1 MITKHFSRFLAGL
14 LVLVMV
20 LGITPLNPIAAENA
34 KVVKWNISLADD
46 LQPNFYLSIPEPENT
61 QVTITVGEGAPVSYP
76 ASGLTKSKD
85 GYYIAS
91 ANVAAA
97 QMTDAIQVS
106 VVTDGTETV
115 SNTYTVAQYAVTVL
129 KDSTMRQYHNLVM
142 HMLNYGAKAQLYF
155 AHNTESL
162 ANNGYA
168 LDQTYNVP
176 AELGE
181 IVNSGSVDGISF
193 YGASLLLY
201 EKVAVRYYFRA
212 PNGVSGY
219 SFRVGETAYNAIPK
233 DGLYY
238 VQIDGIHPQQYGEN
252 VILTVSDGVS
262 SQSISYSPMHYITRM
277 YNREASSDTLKAL
290 LDALYGYHKAACDVA
305 AATVTPEDLGYSK
318 LTMQELGIA
327 DGTYSDNAVRTAE
340 VSSGLNNK
348 YLDVDVSFGGTVD
361 ASSGIKFANTA
372 ATSWDG
378 IKIGLVDG
386 DRLTVNYTA
395 TNIEL
400 FTVTAEEAYVDTFTD
415 TFNLKFAAL
424 IEDSAAT
431 GYKDVT
437 VSLWINDWLVRKDIE
452 LVGVS
457 AIGNFAGLL
466 TWNGASV
473 TVGTPTE
480 ELPPEETEPE
490 ATEPV
495 NPTPEDLGYTRI
507 TLKNDLSIADGTY
520 TGNAV
525 VTSEYADGLNNT
537 YLDVDV
543 SYGSVV
549 DGSSGIKFANTAA
562 GSWDGIR
569 IGLTDSEHLTVSYT
583 ATNYEIFTLTAEEAG
598 VDSFTETFNLKFAT
612 KIVDSATPGCKDV
625 TVTMWIND
633 TIVKRDVLV
642 GGLSAIGNFA
652 GLLTW
657 NGASVSVKTPVVII
671 TPESLGYTKITLRD
685 DLGIADGAYTGNAV
699 VTSQYAKGLNNTYL
713 DVDVSFGGTVDAS
726 SGIKFANT
734 AATSWDGIKI
744 GLVEG
749 DKLTVNYTA
758 TNFEVFT
765 LSAEEA
771 GVNSFT
777 ETFNLKFATKITD
790 SATAGCKD
798 VTITLWINDQ
808 LIKKDVLVGGLAAI
822 GNYAGLL
829 TWNGATVTVGTP
841 LDSTLDLS
849 VPDYMNPPTEM
860 GGKTWSGNFI
870 TAVEEQGSTVIISA
884 SDEDDGYQTTADY
897 TAYGLDYVMDLNV
910 DRALKILQ
918 LTDTQIIDAAQCRT
932 EDRLGASQKAAWA
945 TENMYNN
952 VLRYIVKA
960 VNDTKPDLILLTG
973 DIIYGE
979 FDDNGACLMALIHC
993 MDSLGIPWAPV
1004 FGNHENESIMGVAW
1018 QCRQL
1023 ENSPYCLFK
1032 RRNEIGGNGN
1042 YSIGIAKNGQLQRV
1056 VYMMDSN
1063 GCGRSSNVNG
1073 NSVTKTVGFTD
1084 AQKQWYRAAGLRVN
1098 KAAGKTVPSF
1108 LGYHIPTQEVL
1119 LAAQNAGYQSG
1130 ADSANIKYTIG
1141 VDNVAQPGDSGYKG
1155 DLFEGIHQSEG
1166 LLAIMQEIG
1175 TDGAFFGHAHLNS
1188 TSVLYEGIRWTFG
1201 LKTGTYDKSPTILGG
1216 TLITLASGSDAFTVE
1231 QTQTT
1236 AQTVA
1241 LQYPNRT
1248 YTPPVAVRN
1257 DPTPEELGYTRLTL
1271 SGLGIADGIY
1281 STNAVTTKPYAGGL
1295 NNVYLDVDVTLA
1307 YKADGAADASTGIKF
1322 ANTAATSWD
1331 GIKIGLVDGD
1341 QLTVNFTTTN
1351 FTAFTLTP
1359 AEAGVESFTEPFN
1372 LKFATKVSAS
1382 ETAGRTDVTVS
1393 MWINNRMVVDHLL
1406 VGGVTGIGNYVGI
1419 LTWNG
1424 AAVTVGTPTAVAA
1437 MKAENAPSLSF
1448 DIMGGDGV
1456 MPIAGYYGPY
1466 LSSYSHNGETQPA
1479 MINDKYYAMFREAG
1493 INLICFST
1501 TDFESSPDSVK
1512 KMLALGDQY
1521 GIGHF
1526 VTDSAV
1532 SSGKY
1537 PVVEVAT
1544 RIKNYSG
1551 YSSFCGVHVVDEPYL
1566 KGIIG
1571 DGTHDMADYATAF
1584 AQLRELGVAA
1594 GSNLLP
1600 RWVFYSDADF
1610 EAYLDEFLDTC
1621 PAPYLSFDYYVF
1633 DENRNVKEYFYNLS
1647 VFREKAME
1655 AGIPLWVFIQAGSQ
1669 WNNIMGTVTSVKP
1682 YYPDEGQFDWNI
1694 NTSLAYGVK
1703 GIQYFPLIQ
1712 PYWFAWAE
1720 NNTLD
1725 LDRNGM
1731 IGAWGEK
1738 NQWFYYAKDM
1748 TDHIAAVDE
1757 VLMNSVNKGILLSG
1771 SRAQTD
1777 NQLSSC
1783 VLGGTSWR
1791 ELADISGN
1799 ALVGCFNYQ
1808 GKTALYVVNYD
1819 MENAQ
1824 YLHLTFRD
1832 SYGFRVVQNGNQTKH
1847 NGSALTLSMDAGEG
1861 VLIVFE

>member
-1 MITKHFSRFLAGL
+1 MKNKLLSRCLAGL
-14 LVLVMV
+14 LALVMV

-34 KVVKWNISLADD
+34 KVVKWNILLTDD
-46 LQPNFYLSIPEPENT
+46 LQPNFYLSIPSPQNT
-61 QVTITVGEGAPVSYP
+61 QVTITVGDDKPVSYS
-76 ASGLTKSKD
+76 ASALSKSED

-97 QMTDAIQVS
+97 QMTDTILVS
-106 VVTDGTETV
+106 VTTGGTETV
-115 SNTYTVAQYAVTVL
+115 CNTYTVAQYADTVL
-129 KDSTMRQYHNLVM
+129 SDSTMRPYHNLVK

-155 AHNTESL
+155 DHNSNAL
-162 ANNGYA
+162 ANSGYELNQTNG
-168 LDQTYNVP
+168 VP
-176 AELGE
+176 TEVNE
-181 IVNSGSVDGISF
+181 IGNTGSVSGISF
-193 YGASLLLY
+193 YGASLLFQD
-201 EKVAVRYYFRA
+201 KIAVRYYFRA
-212 PNGVSGY
+212 PNGAANY
-219 SFRVGETAYNAIPK
+219 TFRVGDKAYSAIEK

-238 VQIDGIHPQQYGEN
+238 VQVEGIHPQQYAED
-252 VILTVSDGVS
+252 VVLTVSDGTA
-262 SQSISYSPMHYITRM
+262 SQSITYSPMHYITRM
-277 YNREASSDTLKAL
+277 YNREESSDTLKAL
-290 LDALYGYHKAACDVA
+290 LDALYGYYKAACDVA
-305 AATVTPEDLGYSK
+305 AVTVTPEELGYSK
-318 LTMQELGIA
+318 ITMQDLGIA

-340 VSSGLNNK
+340 VSGGLNGK
-348 YLDVDVSFGGTVD
+348 YLDVDVSFGGAVD
-361 ASSGIKFANTA
+361 ATSGIKFANTA

-378 IKIGLVDG
+378 IKIGLADG
-386 DRLTVNYTA
+386 DRLSVVYTA
-395 TNIEL
+395 TNMEI
-400 FTVTAEEAYVDTFTD
+400 FTLTADEAYVDTFTD
-415 TFNLKFAAL
+415 TFNLKFAAT
-424 IEDSAAT
+424 IENSTAA
-431 GYKDVT
+431 GYKNIT
-437 VSLWINDWLVRKDIE
+437 VSLWINGWLVKKDVA

-466 TWNGASV
+466 TWSGASV
-473 TVGTPTE
+473 TIGAPAE
-480 ELPPEETEPE
+480 EIPPEETEPE

-495 NPTPEDLGYTRI
+495 NPTPEDLGYTKI

-525 VTSEYADGLNNT
+525 VTSEYVNGLNNA

-543 SYGSVV
+543 SFGSVV
-549 DGSSGIKFANTAA
+549 DGSSGIKFANTSAT
-562 GSWDGIR
+562 SWDGLR
-569 IGLTDSEHLTVSYT
+569 IGLTDSNHLKVSYT
-583 ATNYEIFTLTAEEAG
+583 ATNYEIFTLTAEEVG
-598 VDSFTETFNLKFAT
+598 LGSFTETFNLKFAT
-612 KIVDSATPGCKDV
+612 KIVDSVTAGCKDV
-625 TVTMWIND
+625 TITMWIND
-633 TIVKRDVLV
+633 EIVKRDVLV

-657 NGASVSVKTPVVII
+657 NGASVTVNSPVSII
-671 TPESLGYTKITLRD
+671 TPESLGYTRITLKD
-685 DLGIADGAYTGNAV
+685 DFGIADGRYTGNAV

-744 GLVEG
+744 GLVDG

-765 LSAEEA
+765 ISAEEA
-771 GVNSFT
+771 GVGSFT

-790 SATAGCKD
+790 SVSAGCKD

-808 LIKKDVLVGGLAAI
+808 LIKKDVLVGGLSAI

-829 TWNGATVTVGTP
+829 TWNGAAVTVGTP
-841 LDSTLDLS
+841 LDITLDLR
-849 VPDYMNPPTEM
+849 VPDYMNPPTQM
-860 GGKTWSGNFI
+860 GGETWSGNYI
-870 TAVEEQGSTVIISA
+870 TSVDEQGSTVVISA
-884 SDEDDGYQTTADY
+884 SDEDDHYKTTADY
-897 TAYGLDYVMDLNV
+897 SAYGLDYVMDLNV
-910 DRALKILQ
+910 DRELKILQ
-918 LTDTQIIDAAQCRT
+918 ITDTQIIDAAQCRT

-952 VLRYIVKA
+952 LLRYIVKA

-979 FDDNGACLMALIHC
+979 FDDNGACLMALINC

-1004 FGNHENESIMGVAW
+1004 FGNHENESVMGVAW

-1042 YSIGIAKNGQLQRV
+1042 YSIGIAKNGQLERV
-1056 VYMMDSN
+1056 IYMMDSN
-1063 GCGRSSNVNG
+1063 GCARSSNVNG
-1073 NSVTKTVGFTD
+1073 NTVKKTVGFTD
-1084 AQKQWYRAAGLRVN
+1084 AQKQWYRAAGLQINQV
-1098 KAAGKTVPSF
+1098 AGKTVPSF

-1141 VDNVAQPGDSGYKG
+1141 VDNVAQPGDSGCKG

-1166 LLAIMQEIG
+1166 LLAIMKEIG

-1201 LKTGTYDKSPTILGG
+1201 LKTGTYDKSPTIVGG
-1216 TLITLASGSDAFTVE
+1216 TLITLSSNSNAFTVE

-1236 AQTVA
+1236 AANIA

-1248 YTPPVAVRN
+1248 YTPPVVVRN
-1257 DPTPEELGYTRLTL
+1257 DPTPEEFGYSKITL
-1271 SGLGIADGIY
+1271 SGLGIKDGTY
-1281 STNAVTTKPYAGGL
+1281 STNAVTTKQYAKGL
-1295 NNVYLDVDVTLA
+1295 NDVYLDVDVTLS
-1307 YKADGAADASTGIKF
+1307 YKADGTADASTGIKF
-1322 ANTAATSWD
+1322 ANTAPTSWD

-1359 AEAGVESFTEPFN
+1359 AEAGVESFLEPFN
-1372 LKFATKVSAS
+1372 LKLATKVSAS

-1393 MWINNRMVVDHLL
+1393 MWINNRMVIDHLL
-1406 VGGVTGIGNYVGI
+1406 VGGMTGIGNYVGL

-1424 AAVTVGTPTAVAA
+1424 AAVTVGTPTIVAE

-1448 DIMGGDGV
+1448 DIMGGEDV

-1466 LSSYSHNGETQPA
+1466 LSSYSHNGEMQPA

-1493 INLICFST
+1493 LNLICFST
-1501 TDFESSPDSVK
+1501 TDFESAPASVK
-1512 KMLALGDQY
+1512 EMLALGDYY

-1532 SSGKY
+1532 RSGNY
-1537 PVVEVAT
+1537 PLVEVAT

-1566 KGIIG
+1566 KDVIG

-1584 AQLRELGVAA
+1584 AQLKELGIAA

-1610 EAYLDEFLDTC
+1610 ETYLNEFLKTC
-1621 PAPYLSFDYYVF
+1621 PTPYLSFDYYVF
-1633 DENRNVKEYFYNLS
+1633 DKKMNVKDYFYNLS
-1647 VFREKAME
+1647 AFREKAAE

-1669 WNNIMGTVTSVKP
+1669 WNNTMGTVTSQTP

-1694 NTSLAYGVK
+1694 NTSLAYGAK

-1720 NNTLD
+1720 NDTLD
-1725 LDRNGM
+1725 LERNGM

-1748 TDHIAAVDE
+1748 KDHIGAVDE
-1757 VLMNSVNKGILLSG
+1757 VLMNSVNKGVLLSG
-1771 SRAQTD
+1771 TQAKTD

-1783 VLGGTSWR
+1783 VISGTSWR
-1791 ELADISGN
+1791 ELADISGD

-1832 SYGFRVVQNGNQTKH
+1832 SYDFRVVQNGNETQTS
-1847 NGSALTLSMDAGEG
+1847 GSALTLSMNAGEG

>member
-1 MITKHFSRFLAGL
+1 MKNKLLSRCLAGL
-14 LVLVMV
+14 LAFVMV
-20 LGITPLNPIAAENA
+20 LGITPLNPIAADNA
-34 KVVKWNISLADD
+34 EVVKWNISLADD
-46 LQPNFYLSIPEPENT
+46 LQPNFYLSIPTPNNT
-61 QVTITVGEGAPVSYP
+61 KVTITVGEESISYS
-76 ASGLTKSKD
+76 ASALPKSED

-106 VVTDGTETV
+106 IVTGSTESV
-115 SNTYTVAQYAVTVL
+115 HNTYTVAQYANTVL
-129 KDSTMRQYHNLVM
+129 GDSIMSPYHNLVK

-155 AHNTESL
+155 EHNTASL
-162 ANNGYA
+162 ANVGYE
-168 LDQTYNVP
+168 LNQTNNVP
-176 AELGE
+176 AEVSE
-181 IVNSGSVDGISF
+181 IGNTGYVSGISF
-193 YGASLLLY
+193 YGASLLFQ

-212 PNGVSGY
+212 PGGVANY
-219 SFRVGETAYNAIPK
+219 TFCVGDKAYGAVEK

-238 VQIDGIHPQQYGEN
+238 VQVEGIQPQQYAEN
-252 VILTVSDGVS
+252 VVLTVSDGS
-262 SQSISYSPMHYITRM
+262 ASQSITYSPMHYITRM
-277 YNREASSDTLKAL
+277 YNREESSDALKAL

-305 AATVTPEDLGYSK
+305 AALVTPEELGYSRI
-318 LTMQELGIA
+318 TMQDLGIA
-327 DGTYSDNAVRTAE
+327 DGIYSDNAVRTAE
-340 VSSGLNNK
+340 VSGGLNGK
-348 YLDVDVSFGGTVD
+348 YLEADVSFSGAVD
-361 ASSGIKFANTA
+361 ASSGIKFAGTA
-372 ATSWDG
+372 AGSWDG

-400 FTVTAEEAYVDTFTD
+400 FTVTAEEAYLETFTE
-415 TFNLKFAAL
+415 TFNLKFAAI
-424 IEDSAAT
+424 IEDSAAA

-437 VSLWINDWLVRKDIE
+437 VSLWINDWLIKKDAK

-466 TWNGASV
+466 TWGGAIV
-473 TVGTPTE
+473 TIGN
-480 ELPPEETEPE
+480 PEETEPE
-490 ATEPV
+490 VTEPEV
-495 NPTPEDLGYTRI
+495 TEPENPTPEDLGYTKI

-525 VTSEYADGLNNT
+525 VTSEYANGLNNT

-543 SYGSVV
+543 SFGSVI
-549 DGSSGIKFANTAA
+549 DGSSGLKIANTSAT
-562 GSWDGIR
+562 SWDGIR
-569 IGLTDSEHLTVSYT
+569 IGLTDSTHLKVSYT
-583 ATNYEIFTLTAEEAG
+583 ATNYEIFTLTAEEVG
-598 VDSFTETFNLKFAT
+598 LTSFTETFNLKFAT
-612 KIVDSATPGCKDV
+612 KIVDSATAGCKDV
-625 TVTMWIND
+625 TITMWIND
-633 TIVKRDVLV
+633 QIVKRDVLA

-652 GLLTW
+652 GILTW
-657 NGASVSVKTPVVII
+657 SGASVTVKSPVVII
-671 TPESLGYTKITLRD
+671 TPESLGYTKLTLKD
-685 DLGIADGAYTGNAV
+685 DFGIADGSYTGNAV

-744 GLVEG
+744 GLVDG

-765 LSAEEA
+765 LSAEDA
-771 GVNSFT
+771 GVDTFT
-777 ETFNLKFATKITD
+777 EPFNLKFATKITD
-790 SATAGCKD
+790 SASVGCKD

-808 LIKKDVLVGGLAAI
+808 IIKKDVLVGGLSAI

-829 TWNGATVTVGTP
+829 TWNGAIVTVGTP
-841 LDSTLDLS
+841 LDDADLK
-849 VPDYMNPPTEM
+849 VPDYRNPPTEM
-860 GGKTWSGNFI
+860 GGETWSGNYI
-870 TAVEEQGSTVIISA
+870 TSVDAQGSTTVISA
-884 SDEDDGYQTTADY
+884 SDEDDGYKTTADF

-910 DRALKILQ
+910 DRELKILQ
-918 LTDTQIIDAAQCRT
+918 ITDTQIIDAAQCRT
-932 EDRLGASQKAAWA
+932 EDRLGASQKSAWA

-952 VLRYIVKA
+952 VLRYIIKS

-979 FDDNGACLMALIHC
+979 FDDNGACLMALINC
-993 MDSLGIPWAPV
+993 MDILGIPWAPV
-1004 FGNHENESIMGVAW
+1004 FGNHENESVMGVAW

-1023 ENSPYCLFK
+1023 DNSPYCLFK

-1042 YSIGIAKNGQLQRV
+1042 YSIGIAKNGKLQRV
-1056 VYMMDSN
+1056 IYMMDSN
-1063 GCGRSSNVNG
+1063 GCSRSSNVNG
-1073 NSVTKTVGFTD
+1073 NSVKKTVGFTN
-1084 AQKQWYRAAGLRVN
+1084 AQKQWYRALGLQVN
-1098 KAAGKTVPSF
+1098 KAAGKTIPSF

-1155 DLFEGIHQSEG
+1155 DLFEGIHESEG
-1166 LLAIMQEIG
+1166 LLAIMKEIG

-1201 LKTGTYDKSPTILGG
+1201 LKTGTYDKSPAILGG
-1216 TLITLASGSDAFTVE
+1216 TLITVKQDNSFTVK

-1236 AQTVA
+1236 AANIA
-1241 LQYPNRT
+1241 LQYPNRA

-1257 DPTPEELGYTRLTL
+1257 DPTPEELGYSKITL
-1271 SGLGIADGIY
+1271 SGLGIADGTY
-1281 STNAVTTKPYAGGL
+1281 KTNAVTTKQYAKGL

-1307 YKADGAADASTGIKF
+1307 YKSDGTADASTGIKY

-1359 AEAGVESFTEPFN
+1359 AEAGVESFLEPFN
-1372 LKFATKVSAS
+1372 LKFATKVTAS
-1382 ETAGRTDVTVS
+1382 ETAGRKDVVVS
-1393 MWINNRMVVDHLL
+1393 MWINNRMVIDHLL
-1406 VGGVTGIGNYVGI
+1406 VGGMTGIGNYVGV
-1419 LTWNG
+1419 LSWNG
-1424 AAVTVGTPTAVAA
+1424 AAVTVGTPTTVAA
-1437 MKAENAPSLSF
+1437 MKAETAPSLSF

-1466 LSSYSHNGETQPA
+1466 LSSYSHNGESQPA
-1479 MINDKYYAMFREAG
+1479 MINDRYYAMFQEAG
-1493 INLICFST
+1493 LNLICFST
-1501 TDFESSPDSVK
+1501 TDFETSPASVK
-1512 KMLALGDQY
+1512 EMLALGDHY

-1537 PVVEVAT
+1537 PLVEIAT

-1566 KGIIG
+1566 NGVIG

-1584 AQLRELGVAA
+1584 TQLKELNIAA

-1610 EAYLDEFLDTC
+1610 ETYLETFLETC
-1621 PAPYLSFDYYVF
+1621 PTPYLSFDYYVF
-1633 DENRNVKEYFYNLS
+1633 DKNMNVKDYFYNLS
-1647 VFREKAME
+1647 AYRAKAAE
-1655 AGIPLWVFIQAGSQ
+1655 AGIPLWVFVQAGSQ
-1669 WNNIMGTVTSVKP
+1669 WNNTMGTVTSVTP

-1694 NTSLAYGVK
+1694 NTSLAYGAK

-1720 NNTLD
+1720 NDTLD

-1748 TDHIAAVDE
+1748 KNHIGAVDE
-1757 VLMNSVNKGILLSG
+1757 VLMNSVNKGVLVSG
-1771 SRAQTD
+1771 AQAQTD
-1777 NQLSSC
+1777 NQKSSC
-1783 VLGGTSWR
+1783 VLSGTSWR
-1791 ELADISGN
+1791 ELSDISGD

-1824 YLHLTFRD
+1824 YLNLTFRD
-1832 SYGFRVVQNGNQTKH
+1832 SFNFRVIQDGVETYQS
-1847 NGSALTLSMDAGEG
+1847 GSALTLSMNAGEG
-1861 VLIVFE
+1861 VLIVFH